1 MTATTAAD
9 LGSGHAGSVNRHFPC
24 FDGLRAIAAILIVM
38 HHSGFRVRRHVP
50 LRMGRVRRP
59 HGHRRAD
66 LLRPLGLPALPAVR
80 GRAVRG
86 HAADRHRR
94 LLDSPRAPHLP
105 GLLGG
110 ALPAGHP
117 GRDRRAQPLRPAR
130 LHEPHADLLHALR
143 DRCDHAVVEPRD
155 RSELLRLPSLL
166 GEVDAQARGHEHDQR
181 AGDAPARLAGRARG
195 ALVRVAWIH
204 LLGRPELEAP
214 HLLLAP
220 FADRAVLRRDGA
232 RGDLRVGRSPLGRA
246 RDGRRDR
253 TSPCDLLDD
262 RPRPLLV
269 RVDAARPAA
278 RPVPRATHERCCARR
293 STDSSRSS

>member
-1 MTATTAAD
+1 MD
-9 LGSGHAGSVNRHFPC
+9 IGVPIF
-24 FDGLRAIAAILIVM
+24 FGL
-38 HHSGFRVRRHVP
+38 SGF
-50 LRMGRVRRP
+50 LLFRP
-59 HGHRRAD
+59 YVA
-66 LLRPLGLPALPAVR
+66 A
-80 GRAVRG
+80 AVRG
-86 HAADRHRR
+86 HPADRHRR
-94 LLDSPRAPHLP
+94 LLDLPRAPHLP
-105 GLLGG
+105 GVLGG

-117 GRDRRAQPLRPAR
+117 GRDRRAQPLRPGR

-195 ALVRVAWIH
+195 ALVRVAWLH

-269 RVDAARPAA
+269 RLDAARPAA
-278 RPVPRATHERCCARR
+278 RPVPPRATRERCSARR